1 MVNIEKQRKVGNNM
15 TAGHFQEF
23 EDEYLEMMYQFY
35 ENDPDARV
43 RTGDLA
49 EALRVTPASTTE
61 MVQRLASKGYLEY
74 VPYKGSILT
83 EKGLFHGKKMKRRH
97 RLAEVL
103 LEHLPFTG
111 NQHSTA
117 CRLEHAIDDDLEVAL
132 TIYLND
138 PKIDPSGTV
147 IPTMSE
153 DIENRVNSELAGL
166 RTLSELADGESAT
179 IRMITAAKQD
189 IDYLNNLSIKVGQ
202 EISCGGSNHYQI
214 GNLEVQLDN
223 NIANMVIIS
232 R

>member
-1 MVNIEKQRKVGNNM
+1 M

-35 ENDPDARV
+35 EKDPDVRV

-74 VPYKGSILT
+74 VPYKGSSLT
-83 EKGLFHGKKMKRRH
+83 EKGLIHGKKMKRRH

-103 LEHLPFTG
+103 LEHLPFSG
-111 NQHSTA
+111 NQHATA

-132 TIYLND
+132 TIYLNN

-153 DIENRVNSELAGL
+153 DIESRVNSSSSGL
-166 RTLSELADGESAT
+166 RTLTQLENGDTAT
-179 IRMITAAKQD
+179 IKLIVAAKQD
-189 IDYLNNLSIKVGQ
+189 IQRLTDLSISVGQ
-202 EISCGGSNHYQI
+202 KITSQGTDSYE
-214 GNLEVQLDN
+214 
-223 NIANMVIIS
+223 IANMTLQLDADIAQRVLIS
-232 R
+232 G

>member
-1 MVNIEKQRKVGNNM
+1 M

-35 ENDPDARV
+35 EKDPDSRV

-61 MVQRLASKGYLEY
+61 MVQRLASKGFLEY

-83 EKGLFHGKKMKRRH
+83 EKGLVHGKKMKRRH

-111 NQHSTA
+111 NQHATA

-132 TIYLND
+132 TIYLNN
-138 PKIDPSGTV
+138 PKIDPSGTA

-153 DIENRVNSELAGL
+153 DIETRVNSGL
-166 RTLSELADGESAT
+166 SGLMTLNQLMDGESAT
-179 IRMITAAKQD
+179 IKLIVAAKQD
-189 IDYLNNLSIKVGQ
+189 IEKLNGLSITVGQ
-202 EISCGGSNHYQI
+202 EISSLGSHSYQI
-214 GNLEVQLDN
+214 ANLEVQLDN
-223 NIANMVIIS
+223 DIAQRVVIS